1 MYVLDVYNVFLR
13 ESAVIW
19 HAHLR
24 KCPSVAI
31 DDLVDPRKEDWLH
44 EKPKQA
50 KNLFTEE
57 VVEEE
62 PVQTPNNDSLAKKAD
77 VTGALNALNVD
88 GGPLADMNRALPLP
102 VEGEDYRELFQMQ
115 DGKVLTRPPKQYTR
129 EEFCDRLLAF
139 AHSFAGSQD
148 AHDETAREEPC
159 RGSQEVES
167 GHRLTTRAGDTSTL
181 ETTCGDVSG
190 VWCPFPSRWHGRHIH
205 GVGVVDKD
213 HSNFEKVC
221 VVHNF
226 SENEEAS
233 VNVATDIPEQKWQ
246 SVCDALTFLRPMY
259 YMIKVD
265 IKGAYRHLPIALQY
279 LPFHTYKWGELVAD
293 LRFPFETESGPHGA
307 LEGLAPLQD
316 VLEFLGLEVAYEK
329 CEGPAGQRVVTLL
342 WFGTRSVFWALS
354 LWGHLL
360 YGLTVVLI
368 TDNTPTKGMLEKWKC
383 TPDFRLLL
391 RRIFKECVEFD
402 IRLVVE
408 WVPSKENQ
416 FSDAL
421 RRKEMQL
428 FFDLHKKWKAESLWR
443 KDRDDW
449 KLFAEVFEK

>member
-181 ETTCGDVSG
+181 ETTCGDVSEFKAATVAIG
-190 VWCPFPSRWHGRHIH
+190 AAIPLVTERAHRWAM
-205 GVGVVDKD
+205 VFKD
-213 HSNFEKVC
+213 DM
-221 VVHNF
+221 
-226 SENEEAS
+226 
-233 VNVATDIPEQKWQ
+233 NV
-246 SVCDALTFLRPMY
+246 DALAC
-259 YMIKVD
+259 
-265 IKGAYRHLPIALQY
+265 GAHSRVGGTGD
-279 LPFHTYKWGELVAD
+279 TYTG
-293 LRFPFETESGPHGA
+293 SG
-307 LEGLAPLQD
+307 
-316 VLEFLGLEVAYEK
+316 
-329 CEGPAGQRVVTLL
+329 
-342 WFGTRSVFWALS
+342 
-354 LWGHLL
+354 
-360 YGLTVVLI
+360 
-368 TDNTPTKGMLEKWKC
+368 
-383 TPDFRLLL
+383 
-391 RRIFKECVEFD
+391 
-402 IRLVVE
+402 
-408 WVPSKENQ
+408 
-416 FSDAL
+416 
-421 RRKEMQL
+421 
-428 FFDLHKKWKAESLWR
+428 
-443 KDRDDW
+443 
-449 KLFAEVFEK
+449 